1 MKTLK
6 TLLIITISFITI
18 SLNGQIKITTSG
30 YVGINQTTPKSQLD
44 VNGNISISNS
54 TNPMGIINEN
64 PGTTS
69 PTLDLDVNY
78 VSTGRNPNN
87 IGGNFKIDTRNTST
101 YPLFQW
107 NYWTAGFG
115 SNLMLMQLN
124 SSGQL
129 GIGFTPQYTVDLG
142 TTGLIRAK
150 NISPSDSVL
159 KTNIQNLTGAMPSL
173 LKLKGV
179 TYKFKSSINKLSNA
193 AVDTSFINRTQIGL
207 ISEDV
212 EKILPQ
218 LIYTDKNGVQSLD
231 YQGLIPVIIETCKS
245 LYNNHLTDSIANN
258 KLTKQL
264 KSDSLLISQLSNSYN
279 TISNQVTSLTSQLNQ
294 CCGKTTTKAVSQS
307 DQVTIGSS
315 PNLTQNMTQSEV
327 ANLAQNAPNPF
338 SQNTTIGYYIPSNVV
353 NAVIYIYNLQ
363 GAQINSFP
371 ISDRGNGSIV
381 ISGNSLAAGMYIY
394 SLITDG
400 TLIDTKKMILTN

>member
-231 YQGLIPVIIETCKS
+231 YQG
-245 LYNNHLTDSIANN
+245 
-258 KLTKQL
+258 
-264 KSDSLLISQLSNSYN
+264 
-279 TISNQVTSLTSQLNQ
+279 
-294 CCGKTTTKAVSQS
+294 
-307 DQVTIGSS
+307 
-315 PNLTQNMTQSEV
+315 
-327 ANLAQNAPNPF
+327 
-338 SQNTTIGYYIPSNVV
+338 
-353 NAVIYIYNLQ
+353 
-363 GAQINSFP
+363 
-371 ISDRGNGSIV
+371 
-381 ISGNSLAAGMYIY
+381 
-394 SLITDG
+394 
-400 TLIDTKKMILTN
+400 